1 LRKERNETNEW
12 HRAAVDW
19 SKGKQCQGRC
29 SFLALLC
36 CITRSKRVRR
46 RQARAPDEKTKSK
59 SKPHSPSGAAA
70 CISAPHLRTSAISEH
85 GSACLPLATSSL
97 RSFAARRAQAAGPR
111 SWRLRAAAQKA
122 PTSATKAAD
131 ILLT

>member
-1 LRKERNETNEW
+1 
-12 HRAAVDW
+12 
-19 SKGKQCQGRC
+19 
-29 SFLALLC
+29 
-36 CITRSKRVRR
+36 
-46 RQARAPDEKTKSK
+46 
-59 SKPHSPSGAAA
+59 
-70 CISAPHLRTSAISEH
+70 
-85 GSACLPLATSSL
+85 LATSSL